1 MPRTIS
7 PARRAN
13 QITFMLKGYLKNVQ
27 VSYIRAASDPARWGA
42 SSRTRRRLDCRSASP
57 AVHPMRY
64 EKAPEKAEAV
74 AAAMRQ
80 KYWSDILGEPLRKL
94 GIISQTVILRLLVD
108 NGR

>member
-1 MPRTIS
+1 
-7 PARRAN
+7 
-13 QITFMLKGYLKNVQ
+13 
-27 VSYIRAASDPARWGA
+27 
-42 SSRTRRRLDCRSASP
+42 
-57 AVHPMRY
+57 MRY